1 MNKGGDKMNP
11 LQEIWDYLEKYLRVE
26 NALEQGFSNGK
37 YTKILA
43 DYAKKVTAIDVS
55 EEFLKIASENLKNY
69 NNIELTLMD
78 ALHMQFEDKSFD
90 VLLNTS
96 FHEFD
101 LSGEVYSVD
110 LELKRRILEEMI
122 RVSNTIIFVEPTEN
136 AVTNELFKVFNPN
149 ENHSDRIKQSNELIE
164 SFMKENGYTLVEKG
178 LTFNEDKFASKEEL
192 ECEMLDWWADI
203 KIPKDDAEKQEMI
216 EQIDAILKQAN
227 MLQDLRVSEE
237 IAYRVFQK
245 NEE

>member
-1 MNKGGDKMNP
+1 MKP
-11 LQEIWDYLEKYLRVE
+11 LQEIWTDLEIYLRVE

-43 DYAKKVTAIDVS
+43 NYAKHVKAIDVS
-55 EEFLKIASENLKNY
+55 EDFLKMARENLKDY
-69 NNIELTLMD
+69 NNIELMLMD
-78 ALHMQFEDKSFD
+78 AEHMQFEDKSFD

-110 LELKRRILEEMI
+110 LDLKRRILEEII

-149 ENHSDRIKQSNELIE
+149 ENHSDRIRKSNELIE
-164 SFMKENGYTLVEKG
+164 SFMKENGYDLVEKG
-178 LTFNEDKFASKEEL
+178 LTFNEDRFETQEEL
-192 ECEMLDWWADI
+192 EAEMLDWWADI
-203 KIPKDDAEKQEMI
+203 KIPKDDTEKQEMI
-216 EQIDAILKQAN
+216 AKIDTILEQADMLK
-227 MLQDLRVSEE
+227 DLRVSEE
-237 IAYRVFQK
+237 ICYRVFQK
-245 NEE
+245 IGE

>member
-1 MNKGGDKMNP
+1 MKP
-11 LQEIWDYLEKYLRVE
+11 LQEIWSDLEKYLRVE

-37 YTKILA
+37 YTKVLA
-43 DYAKKVTAIDVS
+43 SYAKHVKAIDVS
-55 EEFLKIASENLKNY
+55 EEFLKLASENLKDY
-69 NNIELTLMD
+69 NNIELMLMD
-78 ALHMQFEDKSFD
+78 AENMEFEDKSFD

-110 LELKRRILEEMI
+110 LDLKRRILEEMI

-149 ENHSDRIKQSNELIE
+149 ENHSDRIRQSNKLIE
-164 SFMKENGYTLVEKG
+164 TFMEENGYTLVEKG
-178 LTFNEDKFASKEEL
+178 LTFNEDRFTTREEL
-192 ECEMLDWWADI
+192 ELEMLDWWADI
-203 KIPKDDAEKQEMI
+203 KIPKDDVEKQAMI
-216 EQIDAILKQAN
+216 KQIDAILENAN

-237 IAYRVFQK
+237 ICYRVLQK
-245 NEE
+245 RGE